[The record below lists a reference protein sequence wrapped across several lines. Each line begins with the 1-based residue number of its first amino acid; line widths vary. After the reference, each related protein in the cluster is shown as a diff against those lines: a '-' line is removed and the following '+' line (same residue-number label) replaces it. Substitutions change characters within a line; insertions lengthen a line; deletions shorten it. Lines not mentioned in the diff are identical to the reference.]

1 MKFSILIYIFRRDI
15 LLFKM
20 RNYDNGIYCDLIICV
35 AGSAAC
41 RYEKGSWS
49 GCVNQLM
56 ARIDSLK
63 ANSDASCEKTRRLTK
78 RCKPETNVKKTKGKY
93 FFTIYS

>member
-1 MKFSILIYIFRRDI
+1 MRDC
-15 LLFKM
+15 
-20 RNYDNGIYCDLIICV
+20 DNGIYCDLIICV

-63 ANSDASCEKTRRLTK
+63 ANSDATCEKTRRLTK
-78 RCKPETNVKKTKGKY
+78 RCKPETNVKKTKGKS
-93 FFTIYS
+93 FFIKFNTRHQYKNQLKKNYYHEN